1 MARYIVECVNNQ
13 HLCNGGYSS
22 IQRVYIMS
30 YSEYRKK
37 LRMLTAK
44 YIEAYKKYGWNAETT
59 RKLRQQKR
67 DFNNKY
73 EAHGYKYSVEI
84 LTGKRVS

>member
-1 MARYIVECVNNQ
+1 
-13 HLCNGGYSS
+13 
-22 IQRVYIMS
+22 MS

-67 DFNNKY
+67 DFNNEY
-73 EAHGYKYSVEI
+73 ESHGYKYSVEI